1 MWLVQVGLWWV
12 RRHSAFCSCL
22 SVRPLCQR
30 TPGGGGVGAP
40 AVGALSEAESGG
52 GPNAVAP
59 EPSTGFCKWPQSL
72 GSRGDPPVPLLLTL
86 SSGFERE
93 GSLPGARCVWGP
105 GRPCSP
111 LGPAPFLSRPD
122 LSAGAL
128 LRRAAFRVDHQPS
141 FSWFLPFSTRRP
153 DRIVRLLDGPLCSY
167 PRAASP
173 TRGCDLSPQV
183 LCAASRQGPQLLPLP
198 CISALLPGFAPRL
211 LGRVNQQCSCWHL
224 LLCPNGAS
232 APSCVLLFGPARQA
246 CWVVVFFPVRTL
258 PPAALRPRRPCPGG
272 PQVSALRDG
281 VRLGRGRLS
290 AGGAVEVCVDFCCV
304 LLPGRRVRTASWL
317 NTPRLRR
324 ASVNEDLRGH
334 PP

>member
-183 LCAASRQGPQLLPLP
+183 LCAALRQGPQLLPLP
-198 CISALLPGFAPRL
+198 CISAFLPGFAPHL

-224 LLCPNGAS
+224 LLCPNALPHPPVSRCSGR
-232 APSCVLLFGPARQA
+232 PARLVG
-246 CWVVVFFPVRTL
+246 WWFFSL
-258 PPAALRPRRPCPGG
+258 
-272 PQVSALRDG
+272 
-281 VRLGRGRLS
+281 
-290 AGGAVEVCVDFCCV
+290 
-304 LLPGRRVRTASWL
+304 
-317 NTPRLRR
+317 
-324 ASVNEDLRGH
+324 
-334 PP
+334 